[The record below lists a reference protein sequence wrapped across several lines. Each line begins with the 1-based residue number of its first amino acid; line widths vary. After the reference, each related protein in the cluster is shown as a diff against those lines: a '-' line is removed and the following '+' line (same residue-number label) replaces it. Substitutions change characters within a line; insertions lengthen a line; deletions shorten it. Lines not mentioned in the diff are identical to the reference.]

1 MLSVNKKNQSIFSF
15 LYIKMH
21 YAMQFYSIAI
31 QNMIATRVPNLK
43 KFPLVVVAGFSGSPE
58 KFLVVVAI
66 SVASH

>member
-1 MLSVNKKNQSIFSF
+1 
-15 LYIKMH
+15 MH

-66 SVASH
+66 SVANH